1 MCVISAY
8 YANKLQIAFVF
19 TINNGPCSVVRTPT
33 TKFATATYACWPNR
47 IYRVSIGVY
56 PILPKIEHERIL
68 YLKAKLCVTVAGQS
82 SCLKAL
88 CYFLLNISQCC
99 LRISNRTHTN
109 PLISLFYNTNYEYM

>member
-19 TINNGPCSVVRTPT
+19 TINNGTCCVVWTPV
-33 TKFATATYACWPNR
+33 TKFATATYTCWPYR

-88 CYFLLNISQCC
+88 CYFFGQYIQCC
-99 LRISNRTHTN
+99 LRVSNNRTHTN
-109 PLISLFYNTNYEYM
+109 PLISLFYNTNYD